1 MHLRLALNSWP
12 RFLYLQVLRLQ
23 IPHTTMSGFAWFS
36 GRPQSQRHSYRFL
49 LFMLSPLDPL
59 CSLFHF
65 EFWFVFLSFYFYLA
79 YGCSVYAPCVCRA
92 LLKPEESIKS
102 RGLEFLKVVSRHVS
116 TGDQTQILWNRNQC
130 SYPLSHPFSPT
141 LSFNL
146 RLESL
151 KLVLKA
157 SKRILWQSRSVWPLI
172 TSFFFF
178 NASSPGE

>member
-49 LFMLSPLDPL
+49 LFTLSPLDPL

-116 TGDQTQILWNRNQC
+116 TGIKPRSSGIETSALTHWVIL
-130 SYPLSHPFSPT
+130 SAPLWVLT
-141 LSFNL
+141 LDLNL
-146 RLESL
+146 
-151 KLVLKA
+151 
-157 SKRILWQSRSVWPLI
+157 
-172 TSFFFF
+172 
-178 NASSPGE
+178 